1 MQQELNMKVYTNKE
15 EMIRKKFGDNI
26 LSNSLLRHVM
36 CSTGELEW
44 SFVMSLGNVIRLA
57 LMS

>member
-1 MQQELNMKVYTNKE
+1 MQQELNIKVYTNKE
-15 EMIRKKFGDNI
+15 EMISDDI

-44 SFVMSLGNVIRLA
+44 SFVISLGNVIRLA
-57 LMS
+57 LMSEK